1 MAFGFLKRLFG
12 GGSEPAKAAA
22 PAPTPA
28 AKPAAAPPP
37 APRSAAPAAPAAQQ
51 PPAHA
56 LQPAAVDPAHVS
68 STPNE
73 TMLQREI
80 VLDLQLGIIG
90 YNFRLRD
97 SVLKRKDRTAHSVWK
112 LYDEVLLRNFLA
124 DEATKTFG
132 QKRIFLDISVWSLDS
147 PLLGKLPKGRFVLML
162 RFDPVFF
169 KNAQEHM
176 ALFQALKEQGFQI
189 GFDNFDITPE
199 LMPLFPI
206 ADYHKLSVAD
216 KDVSDLSKSVA
227 IIAHA
232 APEAEI
238 LVGDIHFF
246 EELQACRQLQVQYLQ
261 GGYLRHKE
269 LAEADAVDPSYLR
282 LMDVLNLVR
291 IEADPSVIASAMK
304 YDPMLTF
311 KLLRYVN
318 SPAAGLLKKVD
329 SLERALILLGHKQLY
344 RWLTLLVFSHDRQDG
359 SHSVLLE
366 TALIRARMM
375 ETLGARQFKREE
387 LDQAFTVGMFSM
399 LDALLRQPMGD
410 ILEKLSLPA
419 EINEALAKRQGRFG
433 PLLALTLACE
443 DGELPDDPKLFSA
456 AGVSKGEANK
466 AQIEALLWVEEVV

>member
-12 GGSEPAKAAA
+12 GGEAPAKPQA
-22 PAPTPA
+22 PAPA
-28 AKPAAAPPP
+28 AKPAAVAAAP
-37 APRSAAPAAPAAQQ
+37 APRTAAPAQPSPAPSAQPAAN
-51 PPAHA
+51 A
-56 LQPAAVDPAHVS
+56 LQPAADTVPG
-68 STPNE
+68 TPNE

-147 PLLGKLPKGRFVLML
+147 PLLSKLPKGRFVLML
-162 RFDPVFF
+162 RFDPAFF
-169 KNAQEHM
+169 KNAQEHV
-176 ALFQALKEQGFQI
+176 ALFQALKAQGFQI

-199 LMPLFPI
+199 LMPLFAM
-206 ADYHKLSVAD
+206 ADYHKLSVAE

-232 APEAEI
+232 APDAEI

-269 LAEADAVDPSYLR
+269 LADADTVDPSYLR

-291 IEADPSVIASAMK
+291 IEADPAVIASAMK

-399 LDALLRQPMGD
+399 LDALLRQPMAS
-410 ILEKLSLPA
+410 ILEKLSLPS
-419 EINEALAKRQGRFG
+419 EINEALAKRQGRYG
-433 PLLALTLACE
+433 PLLSLTLACE
-443 DGELPDDPKLFSA
+443 DGELPEDPRLFAA
-456 AGVSKGEANK
+456 AGVNKGEANK